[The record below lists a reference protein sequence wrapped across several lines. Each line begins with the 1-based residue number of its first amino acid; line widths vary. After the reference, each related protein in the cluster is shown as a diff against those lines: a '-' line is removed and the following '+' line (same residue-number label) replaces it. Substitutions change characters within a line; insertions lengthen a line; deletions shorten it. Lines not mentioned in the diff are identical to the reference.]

1 MKNVKK
7 VLSVM
12 LVLVV
17 ALGMLAGCG
26 DKKDSAAGSSS
37 ADSAKA
43 SGDKYIIATD
53 TTFAPFEFTNDQ
65 NEFVGIDLDILAAIA
80 KDQGFEYELQS
91 LGFDAAVAALESRQA
106 DGVIAGMSITPDRQ
120 KKYDFSEAYY
130 DSTVCAAVK
139 ADSAATTLED
149 IKGSD
154 VAVKN
159 GTQSAAWAESIKDE
173 YQLKLTYYDDSAIM
187 YQAVKSGN
195 AVACFEDYPG
205 MAYGVSQ
212 NNGMKLLVEEKDEFA
227 TPYAFAVLK
236 GENADLLEKFNAGLK
251 NIKENGTYDEIVAKY
266 TETK

>member
-80 KDQGFEYELQS
+80 KDQGFEY
-91 LGFDAAVAALESRQA
+91 
-106 DGVIAGMSITPDRQ
+106 
-120 KKYDFSEAYY
+120 DFSL
-130 DSTVCAAVK
+130 SVL
-139 ADSAATTLED
+139 TL
-149 IKGSD
+149 
-154 VAVKN
+154 
-159 GTQSAAWAESIKDE
+159 
-173 YQLKLTYYDDSAIM
+173 QLQLWNRDRLTAL
-187 YQAVKSGN
+187 
-195 AVACFEDYPG
+195 
-205 MAYGVSQ
+205 
-212 NNGMKLLVEEKDEFA
+212 LLV
-227 TPYAFAVLK
+227 
-236 GENADLLEKFNAGLK
+236 
-251 NIKENGTYDEIVAKY
+251 
-266 TETK
+266 